1 MIKIKEI
8 INIIP
13 YFFIEI
19 KNDLKRMGRVTKKCI
34 EDNLLPIIVIAMI
47 VILIFGGTILV
58 CAITTYEKSIAPL
71 WVVILNW
78 IWTINLAL
86 IMLILIG
93 LILSKPMEYIHYKW
107 KRGKCELQY
116 KPPSKEWD
124 N

>member
-47 VILIFGGTILV
+47 VIFIFGGIILS
-58 CAITTYEKSIAPL
+58 CAIITYEKSIAPL

-86 IMLILIG
+86 MMLIVAGVL
-93 LILSKPMEYIHYKW
+93 LSKPMKYIYYKW
-107 KRGKCELQY
+107 TRGRRELQY
-116 KPPSKEWD
+116 KPPTKEWD